1 MRAKEILI
9 AAALCLAG
17 PGAVAQFYTNGTEPF
32 SVKWSQIQTDN
43 YKVIYPRGLDSLAR
57 VYARTLEQAG
67 QVVGNSAG
75 FSPNQNY
82 RRRMPVI
89 LRPCSANSN
98 GQVTWTPRRMELQT
112 QPDPYDP
119 EPTPWEKQ
127 LIVHESRHSAQMQF
141 GAGRPFRFWNILT
154 GQLAPGALSAIYP
167 GPAFLE
173 GDAVVTETALSRA
186 GRGRTADFLEYYRV
200 AFAEEDYR
208 DFWKWRYGSQKHYT
222 PDYYRAG
229 YVAMAGIRTLY
240 NAPDFTA
247 RYFRRIQDKH
257 GIAFFNLDGTARE
270 VAGKS
275 FNKAFREVSDS
286 LGAFWKRDE
295 KARAPFIPSTAMV
308 SPPERFTEYGSLAVA
323 GDTLYAIRKSLTAP
337 EELVRIDKDGKE
349 RTVSLFS
356 ASTTGLIYSR
366 LTDRLYWSEYK
377 PDIRWEQKS
386 SSDIMYLTR
395 AGKTG
400 RISRGKRFYHPAPA
414 DHDLLL
420 SVTEYPLE
428 GGSSVTVMDIV
439 TGIEFFHYP
448 APDGM
453 QVVETAW
460 AGKELYASAITS
472 EGFGIWKVKDYSCVL
487 NPQPVKIKD
496 LWSNDGKLM
505 FTCDRTGVNELYALD
520 LSDGGL
526 VQLTSTRFG
535 ADDFQLSPDGKTLY
549 YTSLSTKGKL
559 PAYTAASDLTERS
572 ADFTRL
578 PAYPFADRLS
588 AGETAQ
594 PDYGAEVKISS
605 PENYSRLKNLV
616 RLHSWAPIYVDYDAV
631 SSLSMSE
638 IGSAAAPGAT
648 VFFQDDLGSFYGSL
662 GYKAWD
668 YSAGWR
674 NSGHLNLTYR
684 GLAPVLEL
692 NVDLNDRNSIKY
704 SLDASSSRLSGQDT
718 GKPMLYTRLDAY
730 LPLNLSS
737 GGWNSG
743 IIPKISLGSTNDWTD
758 AYGNARYVRRNIVSV
773 RAYLME
779 STPSSRIWPRVGLGG
794 EFAYSERT
802 RLLYLFSPSYYFHL
816 YGYAPGLFPTHGL
829 KLSGIHEIRRKGGQF
844 ADSFA
849 NMVPRGFLSAVNSYI
864 CGLSWRTKVS
874 ADYAIPF
881 AAMDWSFLSP
891 AAYIRN
897 LELIPHADF
906 TLMPSER
913 NLFNLYSIGADLNV
927 RLENLIWIPY
937 TTRIGLRYDY
947 NGGNCLENLR
957 AAGMTADRHSL
968 QLIMSV
974 DM

>member
-1 MRAKEILI
+1 MRIKEILI
-9 AAALCLAG
+9 ASSLCFAAFSAKG
-17 PGAVAQFYTNGTEPF
+17 QFYTNGTEPY
-32 SVKWSQIQTDN
+32 SVKWSQIHTAN
-43 YKVIYPRGLDSLAR
+43 YKVIYPQGLDSLAM
-57 VYARTLEQAG
+57 VYARTLEQAA
-67 QVVGNSAG
+67 QVEGNSSG

-82 RRRMPVI
+82 TRKMPVV
-89 LRPCSANSN
+89 LRPYSAYSN

-127 LIVHESRHSAQMQF
+127 LIVHESRHSSQMQF

-173 GDAVVTETALSRA
+173 GDAVVTETALSKA
-186 GRGRTADFLEYYRV
+186 GRGRTADFLEYYRA
-200 AFAEEDYR
+200 AFADGDQR
-208 DFWKWRYGSQKHYT
+208 DFWKWRYGSQKSYT

-247 RYFRRIQDKH
+247 RYFQRIADKH
-257 GIAFFNLDGTARE
+257 GFAPFNLNGT
-270 VAGKS
+270 VKDVSGKS
-275 FNKAFREVSDS
+275 FNKAFSEISDS
-286 LGAFWKRDE
+286 LAAFWARDE
-295 KARAPFIPSTAMV
+295 KSRAPFIPSTALV
-308 SPPERFTEYGSLAVA
+308 SSPKHFTEYGSLAVA

-337 EELVRIDKDGKE
+337 EELVRLDKDGKE
-349 RTVSLFS
+349 KVITLFS
-356 ASTTGLIYSR
+356 SSTTGLKYSR

-414 DHDLLL
+414 GHDLLL
-420 SVTEYPLE
+420 SVTEYPLK

-453 QVVETAW
+453 QVVETVW
-460 AGKELYASAITS
+460 VEKDLYASAITD
-472 EGFGIWKVKDYSCVL
+472 EGFGIWKVSDYSCIL
-487 NPQPVKIKD
+487 EPQPVKIKR
-496 LWSNDGKLM
+496 LWSHDGKIM
-505 FTCDRTGVNELYALD
+505 FTCDRTGVNELYALNP
-520 LSDGGL
+520 SDGSL
-526 VQLTSTRFG
+526 AQLTSTRFG
-535 ADDFQLSPDGKTLY
+535 ADNFQFSQDGKTLY
-549 YTSLSTKGKL
+549 YTPLSKDGRLVAAT
-559 PAYTAASDLTERS
+559 PASELIYRE
-572 ADFTRL
+572 ADFTQL
-578 PAYPFADRLS
+578 PKYPFADRLS
-588 AGETAQ
+588 STEAKQ
-594 PDYGAEVKISS
+594 PDYKSAVEVSE
-605 PENYSRLKNLV
+605 PESYSKLKNLL
-616 RLHSWAPIYVDYDAV
+616 RLHSWAPLYIDYDAV

-648 VFFQDDLGSFYGSL
+648 VFFQDDLGSFYGSA

-668 YSAGWR
+668 YNSGWR
-674 NSGHLNLTYR
+674 HSGHLNLTYR
-684 GLAPVLEL
+684 GLAPVFEL
-692 NVDLNDRNSIKY
+692 KVDLNDRNSIKY
-704 SLDASSSRLSGQDT
+704 SLDDLGRFSGRNT
-718 GKPMLYTRLDAY
+718 GKPMLYTRLDMY
-730 LPLNLSS
+730 LPINLSS

-743 IIPKISLGSTNDWTD
+743 IVPKISLGSTNDWTD
-758 AYGNARYVRRNIVSV
+758 AYDNPRYIRRNTVSV
-773 RAYLME
+773 RAYMME
-779 STPSSRIWPRVGLGG
+779 RTTSSRIWPRIGLGA
-794 EFAYSERT
+794 EFGYSERT

-829 KLSGIHEIRRKGGQF
+829 KLSGIYEIRRKGGQF

-881 AAMDWSFLSP
+881 AAVDWSFLSP
-891 AAYIRN
+891 LTYIRN
-897 LELIPHADF
+897 FELIPHADL
-906 TLMPSER
+906 TLMPSDR
-913 NLFNLYSIGADLNV
+913 HLYNLYSIGADLKV
-927 RLENLIWIPY
+927 RLGNLIWIPY

-947 NGGNCLENLR
+947 NGGNCLESIK
-957 AAGMTADRHSL
+957 AAGIHVERHSL